1 MQKELSN
8 VSFEPGSE
16 IILLKPYHVQL
27 PAYMKLSDDETLLLE
42 KLQERLRTHGEV
54 G

>member
-1 MQKELSN
+1 MSN
-8 VSFEPGSE
+8 VSFEPGIE
-16 IILLKPYHVQL
+16 AVILKPYHVQL
-27 PAYMKLSDDETLLLE
+27 PEYMKLSQDETVLLE